1 MKEFKRLRES
11 ANCQS
16 KYDCPYTYDSTPLL
30 TAINVELQKSNS
42 RMVLERTPLLE
53 DLIES
58 DLIKCELT
66 VAKKKENAV
75 ESLRGK
81 IIKPTRIHEEIKKQ
95 QNERNN
101 SARRS
106 GKKIKARRS
115 GKGNQKPLTKKK
127 ISCQSQ
133 GERIRKSEGTMRW
146 NMRNCLD
153 LPPRKPPD
161 NGLDDTLGT
170 GKAVNME
177 VERGEHKWPPDPP
190 DPPKLRSST
199 HPADS
204 DVVVV
209 FEEHPLAKINLTNS
223 QTVSTP
229 TTAQP
234 RVLNH
239 AMLSDF
245 TKDPAAMHWEPPDG

>member
-1 MKEFKRLRES
+1 
-11 ANCQS
+11 
-16 KYDCPYTYDSTPLL
+16 
-30 TAINVELQKSNS
+30 
-42 RMVLERTPLLE
+42 
-53 DLIES
+53 
-58 DLIKCELT
+58 
-66 VAKKKENAV
+66 
-75 ESLRGK
+75 
-81 IIKPTRIHEEIKKQ
+81 
-95 QNERNN
+95 
-101 SARRS
+101 
-106 GKKIKARRS
+106 
-115 GKGNQKPLTKKK
+115 
-127 ISCQSQ
+127 
-133 GERIRKSEGTMRW
+133 MRW

-161 NGLDDTLGT
+161 NGLDDTVGT

-177 VERGEHKWPPDPP
+177 VERGGHKWPPDPP

-199 HPADS
+199 HPVHS
-204 DVVVV
+204 DVVAV
-209 FEEHPLAKINLTNS
+209 FEEHLLARINLTNS